1 MRPSQRTGL
10 AIGVGLIVAVLVL
23 NGADG
28 LRQARQMHLDSYWV
42 AHTHEVLET
51 LALVLSHV
59 KDAETGVRGYVITGD
74 DRYLEPYRTA
84 RSRAGDGVEKFAGL
98 TLDNP
103 AQQERLP
110 QLRQL
115 IATEF
120 DELEKI
126 VAARKQSGGAQT
138 AKTLV
143 ETDRGKQTM
152 DAMRELIA
160 QMQEHER
167 DLLADR
173 QKKNDAAYRSA
184 ILGAFLAMALGLVAV
199 GGFVW
204 ILRTHLRSLAQSA
217 AAIHEQREWL
227 RTTLASIGDAVIAT
241 DVGGRVSFVNPIA
254 ESLTGWTNVSALGRP
269 LEEVFHIVNEQTRKP
284 VENPALRALR
294 QGTIVG
300 LANHTV
306 LISKNGTERAIDD
319 SAAPICNDEGRVV
332 GVVLVFRDV
341 GERRAAE
348 RALQTSESRKA
359 AVLRASLD
367 AVITVDARGR
377 IIEFNPAAESLFGYS
392 HNEAISQ
399 SINLL
404 VPNEPNAFWSVE
416 ADGSLGR
423 ETATKLNSRQEATA
437 CRRDGQERLIEL
449 VVTPLEGSEPPLYS
463 IFSRDI
469 TEQRRAEEE
478 ISRLLAGEQHR
489 SELLAHL
496 AQASLTIH
504 SATSRESV
512 VGVIKSEASRI
523 VGAKRADVQ
532 LGRETAE
539 LRPGNIAVPLIGRDG
554 QPFAR
559 LVLEEKLGG
568 DFTADDRAIL
578 SQLALVAA
586 VAIDNAELYEELR
599 SQDRHKD
606 EFLATLAHELRNP
619 LAPIRSSLEVMRLA
633 GADRSV
639 LDESQT
645 MIDRQVQQMV
655 RLIDDLL
662 DLSRISR
669 GKIELRKER
678 VDLADVLKSA
688 VETSRPLIEESG
700 HQLDSQLDSQPMPL
714 DADLTRLAQVFLN
727 LLNNSAKYTAPGG
740 RIWLSSAREGDQA
753 VVRVRD
759 NGVGIPPHML
769 GRVFEMF
776 TQVERSLER
785 AQGGLGIGLTL
796 VRRLVEMHGGTVE
809 AKSDGPGTGSEFI
822 VTLPLA
828 LHSGAASSDDQP
840 GDGQVRPP
848 RVRLR
853 VLVVDDNLD
862 AANSLAILL
871 RIKGHDVR
879 TAYDG
884 ISAVDVAALY
894 KPDVVLLDVGLPRLN
909 GFDVAR
915 RIREAEHGK
924 DVVLI
929 ALTGWG
935 HAEDR
940 RRSKEAGFDHHLVKP
955 ADPNAVD
962 AILDSITRT
971 EVGG

>member
-28 LRQARQMHLDSYWV
+28 FRQARQMHVDANWV

-51 LALVLSHV
+51 LAQILSGV
-59 KDAETGVRGYVITGD
+59 KDAETGVRGFVITGE
-74 DRYLEPYRTA
+74 DRYLEPYRRA
-84 RSRAGDGVEKFAGL
+84 RSSIDEQVEKGASL
-98 TLDNP
+98 TSDNP
-103 AQQERLP
+103 TQQAQFP
-110 QLRQL
+110 KLRAL
-115 IATEF
+115 VTSEL

-126 VAARKQSGGAQT
+126 VAARKPAGDNDA
-138 AKTLV
+138 AKALV
-143 ETDRGKQTM
+143 ATDRGKQTM
-152 DAMRELIA
+152 DDIRALVAEMQVHERELLA
-160 QMQEHER
+160 Q
-167 DLLADR
+167 R
-173 QKKNDAAYRSA
+173 QQRNDAAYRSA
-184 ILGAFLAMALGLVAV
+184 AFGALLSVVLGMVAV

-204 ILRTHLRSLAQSA
+204 ILRTHLRSLAKSA
-217 AAIHEQREWL
+217 SAIHEQREWL

-241 DVGGRVSFVNPIA
+241 DVGGRVAFVNPIA
-254 ESLTGWTNVSALGRP
+254 ESLTGWTNAAALGQP
-269 LEEVFHIVNEQTRKP
+269 LEKVFEIVNEQTRNT

-294 QGTIVG
+294 EGTIVG

-306 LISKNGTERAIDD
+306 LIARDGAEHAIDD
-319 SAAPICNDEGRVV
+319 SAAPIRDEQQRVV

-348 RALQTSESRKA
+348 RALQTSEARKA

-367 AVITVDARGR
+367 SVITVDARGR
-377 IIEFNPAAESLFGYS
+377 IIEFNPAAEALFGYS
-392 HNEAISQ
+392 HDEAISQ
-399 SINLL
+399 DINRLFSA
-404 VPNEPNAFWSVE
+404 ESGAFWSVNG
-416 ADGSLGR
+416 DGSLAQ
-423 ETATKLNSRQEATA
+423 EAASKFNTRQEATA
-437 CRRDGQERLIEL
+437 RRRDGDERLIEF
-449 VVTPLEGSEPPLYS
+449 VITPLEGSQPPLYS

-469 TEQRRAEEE
+469 TQQREAQEQV
-478 ISRLLAGEQHR
+478 SRLLTGEKHR
-489 SELLAHL
+489 AELLSHL
-496 AQASLTIH
+496 ARASLTIH

-512 VGVIKSEASRI
+512 MGVIKSEASEI
-523 VGAKRADVQ
+523 VGAKRVDVL
-532 LGRETAE
+532 LGRDGAE
-539 LRPGNIAVPLIGRDG
+539 LPPGGIAVPLVGRDG

-559 LVLEEKLGG
+559 LLLAEKVAG
-568 DFTADDRAIL
+568 DFTADDQAIL
-578 SQLALVAA
+578 NQLALIAA
-586 VAIDNAELYEELR
+586 VAIDNADLYEELR
-599 SQDRHKD
+599 SHDRHKD

-619 LAPIRSSLEVMRLA
+619 LAPIRSALEVMRLA
-633 GADRSV
+633 EDDPSV
-639 LDESQT
+639 LNESQT
-645 MIDRQVQQMV
+645 MIDRQVKQMV

-678 VDLADVLKSA
+678 IDLADALKSA
-688 VETSRPLIEESG
+688 VETSRPLIAESG
-700 HQLDSQLDSQPMPL
+700 HQLETDLDPQPMLL

-740 RIWLSSAREGDQA
+740 RIWLSSAREGDFT

-759 NGVGIPPHML
+759 NGVGIPPQML
-769 GRVFEMF
+769 GRIFEMF

-809 AKSDGPGTGSEFI
+809 AKSEGLGTGSEFTVRI
-822 VTLPLA
+822 PLA
-828 LHSGAASSDDQP
+828 PFAHPASSDGQP
-840 GDGQVRPP
+840 GDHPSTSAQKR
-848 RVRLR
+848 RRI
-853 VLVVDDNLD
+853 LVVDDNQD
-862 AANSLAILL
+862 AANSLAMLL

-909 GFDVAR
+909 GFDAAR

-924 DVVLI
+924 NIVLV

-940 RRSKEAGFDHHLVKP
+940 RRSKEAGFDHHFVKP
-955 ADPNAVD
+955 ADPNM
-962 AILDSITRT
+962 LDTVLNSLN
-971 EVGG
+971 GN